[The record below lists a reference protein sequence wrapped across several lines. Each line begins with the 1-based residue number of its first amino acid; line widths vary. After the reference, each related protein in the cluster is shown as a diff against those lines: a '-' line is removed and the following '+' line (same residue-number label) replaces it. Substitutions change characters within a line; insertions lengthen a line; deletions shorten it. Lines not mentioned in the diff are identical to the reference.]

1 MKKLSKKM
9 IFFIGSI
16 ILFIGVLSL
25 YLVNTPIEITRVE
38 ELQIEQAEKE
48 KNESKQVLTRKS
60 GDSKI
65 NIVEKK
71 DPYLEKTLFPL
82 INDVINYEYISYDT
96 ESSYDP
102 ELGYISYYISPDMV
116 SEYGANEDMWAE
128 LAGKLD
134 GLLKKNEEE
143 NPNEIDY
150 NLLVKE
156 LNKDEKVFL
165 YLRQNGETTGV
176 YAPII
181 EVNESETSEEIDE
194 NVYLEERVT
203 FNQVLS
209 EALLSVRIK
218 LEDSNEYTD
227 ELGQDLTDLGLV
239 IGDYLLENTPTKKYT
254 ESEKVLRSTLNLYS
268 KFKAELPYAMR
279 DKDTEKILELQ
290 KTLDGANKMWD
301 VSNYL
306 LNDEAIEELE

>member
-1 MKKLSKKM
+1 M